1 MDVFLHTITIRTPL
15 SGSFFGGEKIK
26 MKNQKSHHLLIGC
39 SADSSHVS
47 SSSSSSESQAHSV
60 ITTEARL
67 ISSQKD
73 KWEEWG

>member
-1 MDVFLHTITIRTPL
+1 MEM
-15 SGSFFGGEKIK
+15 G
-26 MKNQKSHHLLIGC
+26 NQKSHHLLIGC
-39 SADSSHVS
+39 SADSSNVG
-47 SSSSSSESQAHSV
+47 SSERQAHSV